1 MQGRRKIALTAG
13 MVLLLSACSH
23 EEKSPSVKT
32 AEKIVT
38 AGQASGPMP
47 ASGFKATI
55 TSAGPPGKMRAGE
68 KATITVKVKNE
79 GDAPWPS
86 HGRASDG
93 FFQVNLGDIW
103 FDANNKKVEKN
114 TYIRSGL
121 PHDVASGEEVEVSL
135 AITAP
140 STPGQYT
147 VQLDLVQEMVAW
159 FSEKGSPT
167 PKFKVTV
174 GG

>member
-1 MQGRRKIALTAG
+1 M
-13 MVLLLSACSH
+13 LLLSACSR
-23 EEKSPSVKT
+23 EEKSPNVKT

-38 AGQASGPMP
+38 AEHASGPMP
-47 ASGFKATI
+47 PGSFKASI
-55 TSAGPPGKMRAGE
+55 TSDGPPNKMQPGE
-68 KATITVKVKNE
+68 KVTLTVKVKNE
-79 GDAPWPS
+79 GNSTWPS

-103 FDANNKKVEKN
+103 FDANNKRVEKHP
-114 TYIRSGL
+114 YVRSGL
-121 PHDVASGEEVEVSL
+121 PRDLRPGEEAEVPL

-140 STPGQYT
+140 SSPGVYT
-147 VQLDLVQEMVAW
+147 MELDLVQEMVTW

-167 PKFKVTV
+167 PKFKVIV